1 MEEIQSGSVHLCN
14 PPCAA
19 STLGSMRLYWHNKL
33 SRCPALVFKEFGP
46 IGSSYYPN
54 AMKIEVNNVE
64 EKAVHSWSRI
74 SSAGQKALEEALRVF
89 NPMSKDLSDT
99 ETQLVAF
106 LQGLKEEGYQPTVLR
121 SKDVYGYSSCT
132 ADTPSQTQES
142 TRDDSDTGAAVSDC
156 TKAPVRS
163 PAVTAEVP
171 GTLAEV
177 SVSSPSVRTKPV
189 SKGSAT
195 NLLLNSLKETRSG
208 TSKASAMGFPANM
221 YPDVYPAMRL
231 SVVLEALVPLE
242 ATASCLESKYKQ
254 GHLGISPSDLKL
266 LKASGASRQNTK
278 LPSGQFDPKG
288 YKHVVKKAPDSPAL
302 AVTLL
307 KGTKGGVL
315 KESNGC
321 KASGILNGRITG
333 SSSQCC
339 SGGSQAKAFKNKAK
353 EVPVGRTDWKDSS
366 SQETVGQK
374 RKRAEEVKEAP
385 QKKKKNIMTKPELSQ
400 STLNL
405 LRSRAIKVDSS
416 SSDDDV
422 RRRAQKI
429 LRVNLSPVI
438 RIQPLS
444 PSHNVP

>member
-1 MEEIQSGSVHLCN
+1 MLERRRRSGGFGLR
-14 PPCAA
+14 
-19 STLGSMRLYWHNKL
+19 GG
-33 SRCPALVFKEFGP
+33 RCPALVFKEFGP
-46 IGSSYYPN
+46 IGSAYYPN
-54 AMKIEVNNVE
+54 AMNIEVNNAE

-132 ADTPSQTQES
+132 AATPSQTPDNS
-142 TRDDSDTGAAVSDC
+142 NTGAAASDC
-156 TKAPVRS
+156 TNAPARS
-163 PAVTAEVP
+163 PAVTAEAP

-177 SVSSPSVRTKPV
+177 SVGSPNVHTKPV
-189 SKGSAT
+189 SKGRAT

-231 SVVLEALVPLE
+231 SVVLEALVPLK
-242 ATASCLESKYKQ
+242 ATASCLESKYKE

-266 LKASGASRQNTK
+266 LKASGASRQNAK
-278 LPSGQFDPKG
+278 LPVGQVDPKG
-288 YKHVVKKAPDSPAL
+288 YKHVVPKGPDSPAL

-307 KGTKGGVL
+307 KGTQGGVL

-339 SGGSQAKAFKNKAK
+339 SGGSQVKAFTNKAK
-353 EVPVGRTDWKDSS
+353 EAPGGRTEWKDSS

-385 QKKKKNIMTKPELSQ
+385 QKKKKKNSMNKSELGQ
-400 STLNL
+400 NTLNL
-405 LRSRAIKVDSS
+405 LRSQAIKVDSS
-416 SSDDDV
+416 SSDDEV